1 MNMQQIR
8 ELAKE
13 KGARIG
19 KMGKVDAIRMIQL
32 TEGNFDCFARAE
44 DGHCD
49 QDECL
54 FLADCVKLASKSD

>member
-13 KGARIG
+13 KGAKIS
-19 KMGKVDAIRMIQL
+19 KMNKVDAIRMIQL
-32 TEGNFDCFARAE
+32 TEGNFDCFAKSDAE
-44 DGHCD
+44 QCG

-54 FLADCVKLASKSD
+54 FKEDCVQIAMKSN